1 VTVWHNTL
9 LRTDVHVP
17 IPLTEQS
24 FKVLSM
30 LTAIK
35 LATIGIA
42 IGQIMFLG
50 ALYVLLFSFPANSPT
65 QHYSTFQ

>member
-1 VTVWHNTL
+1 MFKVAGKHLARQLESVTVWHNTL
-9 LRTDVHVP
+9 LRTDIHVP

-50 ALYVLLFSFPANSPT
+50 AL
-65 QHYSTFQ
+65 